1 MESETTASQHN
12 LCALVGW
19 LELGS
24 FSSFFST
31 ELSQSWNILTHG
43 STTFKNFPL
52 WKGEVSQN
60 ITVHDDDTNPLRRQ
74 WDVFCLCRTK
84 CVLLAE
90 VAKSTFPDCIMQACS
105 PRRRWAEKE
114 GSLTVKST
122 KILLASKC
130 SVVLS
135 PLPVYHL

>member
-12 LCALVGW
+12 LRALVGW

-24 FSSFFST
+24 FVFFST

-43 STTFKNFPL
+43 SSTFKNFPL

-74 WDVFCLCRTK
+74 WDVFCLCRPK
-84 CVLLAE
+84 CVEIASCKPAAPGDGGLKGR
-90 VAKSTFPDCIMQACS
+90 KSDC
-105 PRRRWAEKE
+105 
-114 GSLTVKST
+114 KST